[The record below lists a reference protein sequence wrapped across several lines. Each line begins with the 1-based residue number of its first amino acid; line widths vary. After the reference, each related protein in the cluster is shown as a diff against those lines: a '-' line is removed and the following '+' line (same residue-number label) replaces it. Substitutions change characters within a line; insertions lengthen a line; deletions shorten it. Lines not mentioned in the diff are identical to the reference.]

1 MNLSDLVRRADEL
14 VALGTKALDRAS
26 DAAGYGV
33 DSIPSDVFS
42 EFKSASL
49 SFLDRTFG
57 EKGAYATEFRAEVKD
72 TWKLRT
78 EHGIGILRAARDEMA
93 GGWMVTTRGL
103 VTAEVV
109 PTFLRWQS
117 TFSRSITRMPAL

>member
-57 EKGAYATEFRAEVKD
+57 EKSAYATEFRAEVKD

-78 EHGIGILRAARDEMA
+78 EHGIGILRAARYEMA
-93 GGWMVTTRGL
+93 GGRIN
-103 VTAEVV
+103 TARRKR
-109 PTFLRWQS
+109 PAH
-117 TFSRSITRMPAL
+117 SIP